1 MFKKIIL
8 LPLGFLL
15 WNFVI
20 AQDKVVSRKLF
31 FTNDTILDV
40 TLKTDMKRLA
50 AQKKEPSY
58 QKAVLVMPQGEG
70 KPEISADVS
79 VRLRGNFRRENCKI
93 ASLMVDFSKE
103 DSTSKLKNLK
113 TMKWVAPCERGFY
126 FEQFVVKEFLTYK
139 MYQLFTEKSFNVRML
154 RITFQ
159 DINGKAKDY
168 TQYGFAI
175 EDVDDMAKRNGMVE
189 EDDRKYQTEQTDRYY
204 GTLVGMFQ
212 YMIGNT
218 DYGVPVYHNIKLLLP
233 KDSPMAKPYIV
244 PYDFDYSGL
253 VNANY
258 ATPNEELGITSV
270 TERLYRGFPRE
281 LSELKSM
288 AQLFIAKKEQIY
300 ALVNENLLLAV
311 NQKKEMTSFLDSFY
325 GDIVKDSDLE
335 RIFIKGA
342 RKQ

>member
-1 MFKKIIL
+1 MGL
-8 LPLGFLL
+8 LFCLFS
-15 WNFVI
+15 I
-20 AQDKVVSRKLF
+20 AQDKIISRKLF
-31 FTNDTILDV
+31 FTNDAILDV
-40 TLKTDMKRLA
+40 TLKTDMKKLA
-50 AQKKEPSY
+50 AQKREPSY
-58 QKAVLVMPQGEG
+58 QKALLVMQQGEG

-93 ASLMVDFSKE
+93 ASLMIDFSKE

-113 TMKWVAPCERGFY
+113 TMKWVAPCEKGFY

-139 MYQLFTEKSFNVRML
+139 MYQSFTEKSFRVRML

-159 DINGKAKDY
+159 DINGKVKDY

-175 EDVDDMAKRNGMVE
+175 EDVDDLAKRNEMVE
-189 EDDRKYQTEQTDRYY
+189 EENNKYQTEQTNRYY

-233 KDSPMAKPYIV
+233 KDSPTAKPYIV
-244 PYDFDYSGL
+244 PYDFDYSGI
-253 VNANY
+253 VNATY
-258 ATPNEELGITSV
+258 AVPTESLGITSV
-270 TERLYRGFPRE
+270 TERLYRGFGRE
-281 LSELKSM
+281 MSELKVM
-288 AQLFIAKKEQIY
+288 AQFFLAKREQIY
-300 ALVNENLLLAV
+300 ALINENTLLAT
-311 NQKKEMTSFLDSFY
+311 NQKKEMITFLDSFY
-325 GDIVKDSDLE
+325 DNIARDADLD

>member
-1 MFKKIIL
+1 MKIRMLFFSMGLI
-8 LPLGFLL
+8 FC
-15 WNFVI
+15 FI
-20 AQDKVVSRKLF
+20 ASAQDKVISRKLF

-40 TLKTDMKRLA
+40 ILKTDMKRLA

-58 QKAVLVMPQGEG
+58 QKAVLIMPQGEG
-70 KPEISADVS
+70 KPEISGDVR
-79 VRLRGNFRRENCKI
+79 VRLRGNFRRENCRI
-93 ASLMVDFSKE
+93 ASLMVDFYKE

-113 TMKWVAPCERGFY
+113 TMKWVAPCERGY
-126 FEQFVVKEFLTYK
+126 YQEQFVVKEFLTYK
-139 MYQLFTEKSFNVRML
+139 MYQLFTDMSFRVRML

-159 DINGKAKDY
+159 DENGKAKDY

-204 GTLVGMFQ
+204 GTLVSMFQ

-233 KDSPMAKPYIV
+233 KDSPNVRPYIV
-244 PYDFDYSGL
+244 PYDFDYSGM
-253 VNANY
+253 VNATY
-258 ATPNEELGITSV
+258 AVPNEELGITAV

-281 LSELKSM
+281 LSEIKAM
-288 AQLFIAKKEQIY
+288 AQLFVAKKEKIY
-300 ALVNENLLLAV
+300 ALVSENALLAA
-311 NQKKEMTSFLDSFY
+311 NQKKEMTNFLDSFY
-325 GDIVKDSDLE
+325 GDIAKDADLE